1 MKDNFQGPNQYN
13 ITSSHNQSSYQ
24 SQGQMSPWATQVLFI
39 YLLQQVK
46 MNEHINNIK
55 RNVYFDSS
63 DKKNLCQIFDVI
75 WS

>member
-1 MKDNFQGPNQYN
+1 
-13 ITSSHNQSSYQ
+13 
-24 SQGQMSPWATQVLFI
+24 
-39 YLLQQVK
+39 